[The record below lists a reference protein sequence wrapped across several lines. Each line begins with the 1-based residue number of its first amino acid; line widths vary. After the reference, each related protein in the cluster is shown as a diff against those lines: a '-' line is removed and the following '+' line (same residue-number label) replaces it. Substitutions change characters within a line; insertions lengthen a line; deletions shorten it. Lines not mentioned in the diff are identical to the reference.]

1 MISFTTGNIRIWAR
15 LGSCGAFGMAALEL
29 PDLDDSIV
37 MLTADLC
44 TYSGLDRFKEKFP
57 DRLYNLGIAEQNLV
71 GVAAGMAKEGFNAF
85 ATTYATFAATR
96 CCDQVRV
103 NMGYMKLGV
112 KLVGLT
118 SGLSVGILGATH
130 MSLEDIAIMRS
141 IPNITILSP
150 ADCTET
156 VKATL
161 AASEFEGPVYLR
173 LSGVMGNPIVYREDY
188 EYEIGKAIT
197 LKEGTDIS
205 IIATGTM
212 VHYSLKA
219 AEVLEDQGISCQVVN
234 MHTIKPID
242 QDAIIKAC
250 NNKLIITVEEHS
262 VIGGLGSAVA
272 ECLTGKISRP
282 PQLMIGISDEF
293 KHAGTYDYL
302 LEQYGL
308 TTEKIAKSII
318 NKYREVIQID

>member
-1 MISFTTGNIRIWAR
+1 MILFTPANMRIWAR

-29 PDLDDSIV
+29 PEMDDSVV

-44 TYSGLDRFKEKFP
+44 TYSGLDRFKAKFP

-71 GVAAGMAKEGFNAF
+71 GVAAGMAKEGINTF

-103 NMGYMKLGV
+103 NMGYMQLGV

-156 VKATL
+156 MKATL
-161 AASEFEGPVYLR
+161 AATKFKGPVYLR
-173 LSGVMGNPIVYREDY
+173 LSGGMGNPIVYHEDY
-188 EYEIGKAIT
+188 DYEIGKAIT

-219 AEVLEDQGISCQVVN
+219 AEILEAKGISCQVVN

-242 QDAIIKAC
+242 QEAIHKAC
-250 NNKLIITVEEHS
+250 DYKLMVTVEEHS

-272 ECLTGKISRP
+272 ESLAGKISRP
-282 PQLMIGISDEF
+282 PHLMIGLSDEF
-293 KHAGTYDYL
+293 KHAGTYEYL
-302 LEQYGL
+302 LDQYGL
-308 TTEKIAKSII
+308 TTEIIAENII
-318 NKYREVIQID
+318 NKYREVN

>member
-1 MISFTTGNIRIWAR
+1 MISLSPGNIKLWAR

-29 PDLDDSIV
+29 PEMDDSVV

-44 TYSGLDRFKEKFP
+44 TYSGLDRFKAKFP

-71 GVAAGMAKEGFNAF
+71 GVAAGMAKEGLNAF

-103 NMGYMKLGV
+103 NMGYMQLGI

-161 AASEFEGPVYLR
+161 AAAEFKGPVYLR

-212 VHYSLKA
+212 VHYSLEA
-219 AEVLEDQGISCQVVN
+219 AEILETKGISCQVVN

-242 QDAIIKAC
+242 EEAIHKAC
-250 NNKLIITVEEHS
+250 NSNMIVTVEEHS
-262 VIGGLGSAVA
+262 VIGGLGSAVSESLA
-272 ECLTGKISRP
+272 GKISRS
-282 PQLMIGISDEF
+282 PQLMIGLSDEF
-293 KHAGTYDYL
+293 KHAGTYEYL
-302 LEQYGL
+302 LDQYGL
-308 TTEKIAKSII
+308 TTEKIAEKII
-318 NKYREVIQID
+318 NKYREVI